1 MTKYRI
7 KPDPDISE
15 HYIEDCKRIVE
26 ALAENQCDVT
36 LREAYDLWRKYS
48 ETYAAGWLSMDSDTD
63 ASIFSNIF
71 PYLEEVDE

>member
-48 ETYAAGWLSMDSDTD
+48 ETYAAGWLSMDEETYG
-63 ASIFSNIF
+63 SIFSHLHQF
-71 PYLEEVDE
+71 LEEDD